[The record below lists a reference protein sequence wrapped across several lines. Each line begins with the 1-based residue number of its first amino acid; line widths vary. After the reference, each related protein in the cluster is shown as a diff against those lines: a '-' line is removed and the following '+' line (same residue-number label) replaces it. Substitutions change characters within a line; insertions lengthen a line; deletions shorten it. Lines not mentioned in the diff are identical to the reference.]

1 MSHGHSHGGGTCA
14 HEHEPESDIADGW
27 SLYQYVWTG
36 NKRRNCQ
43 TKTKNIDTLI
53 QKLLVA

>member
-36 NKRRNCQ
+36 NKR
-43 TKTKNIDTLI
+43 KEID
-53 QKLLVA
+53 KLKPKI